1 MTKTQIHLVI
11 LLIFLFTLAG
21 CRNKAPES
29 TKPME
34 SRKSER
40 VVPPKAASSLEAG
53 SLPDPKLTPG
63 ATLDVTKDDIC
74 TPGYS
79 KKVRDVPVS
88 VKRQVYAEYN
98 TKYVPHMYEVDHL
111 ISLELGG
118 SNSTRN
124 LWPESYNIYWNA
136 HVKDALENKLHSLVC
151 DGTISMETAQKAI
164 STNWIDAYKTYFHTG
179 APLTAHNGSSQ
190 ARHERKSYR

>member
-1 MTKTQIHLVI
+1 MRIIILFSLLLV
-11 LLIFLFTLAG
+11 LAG
-21 CRNKAPES
+21 CRKQPVERNKPA
-29 TKPME
+29 E
-34 SRKSER
+34 SREP
-40 VVPPKAASSLEAG
+40 VKAKKPLEAG
-53 SLPDPKLTPG
+53 SLPNTKLTPG

-88 VKRQVYAEYN
+88 VKRRVYAEYN
-98 TKYVPHMYEVDHL
+98 VEYVPRMYEVDHL

-118 SNSTRN
+118 SNSIRN

-136 HVKDALENKLHSLVC
+136 HVKDALENRLHSLVC

-164 STNWIDAYKTYFHTG
+164 STNWIDAYKTYFHTD
-179 APLTAHNGSSQ
+179 APLTAQNGKSQ
-190 ARHERKSYR
+190 ARHEGKSYR